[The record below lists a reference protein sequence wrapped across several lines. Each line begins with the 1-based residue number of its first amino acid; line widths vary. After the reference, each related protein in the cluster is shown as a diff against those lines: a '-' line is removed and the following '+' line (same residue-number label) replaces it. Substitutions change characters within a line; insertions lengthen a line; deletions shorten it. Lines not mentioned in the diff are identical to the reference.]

1 MKKFKLSFL
10 IMAMFVLL
18 LAACSGGKES
28 AGTEDKEPVKESESP
43 QEEVVE
49 EAPPEETYDLGGRV
63 IKIVDHYDR
72 WPLEG
77 NEFGDIRQ
85 GLLEAAE
92 EKYNVKIEYV
102 VIPYEEKVNQ
112 LTTTI
117 LAGEPFADIIGLSNM
132 QAGPLMQQDML
143 YALDDIIDLSES
155 RMTEPMKAI
164 GKFSDKNYMMK
175 FQVNESGGM
184 YYNKTMFEE
193 AGLADPYE
201 LQKNGE
207 WTWDA
212 MLDAAKKLTK
222 DGVYGLSADPSIIS
236 EYSIFS
242 NDAQFLDTNTG
253 EIVLD
258 SPNSIEALEFVV
270 SLYNEHKVIKP
281 NEGNDWE
288 DPRRYFTEGLVGMT
302 QGWIWE
308 AYDRVEAPF
317 EWGYVMWPKG
327 PKASNNIVP
336 LSDVSGDFIPK
347 GVKDPEIVYK
357 IWEDLQIWDGWED
370 DVIDW
375 FESVLPSEEAIDTA
389 VTMLDNI
396 KPNYWKVYNLE
407 DAFYETFTNIATGVE
422 SPTQAIA
429 KVKDEAEARVAEFLG
444 KEKE

>member
-1 MKKFKLSFL
+1 MKKFYLSFL
-10 IMAMFVLL
+10 IMTIFVLF
-18 LAACSGGKES
+18 LAACSSGQQS
-28 AGTEDKEPVKESESP
+28 SGTNNDQEKESEP
-43 QEEVVE
+43 KEEEVVQE
-49 EAPPEETYDLGGRV
+49 EEPEETYDLGGRV

-72 WPLEG
+72 NPLIG
-77 NEFGDIRQ
+77 TEFGDIRQ
-85 GLLEAAE
+85 ELLEAAE
-92 EKYNVKIEYV
+92 KKYNVKIEYV
-102 VIPYEEKVNQ
+102 VVPFDEKVNQ
-112 LTTTI
+112 LTTSI
-117 LAGEPFADIIGLSNM
+117 LAGDPYADIIGLSAT
-132 QAGPLMQQDML
+132 QAGPLIQQDFF
-143 YALDDIIDLSES
+143 YALDDIVDLSKS
-155 RMTEPMKAI
+155 KMTQGMKDI
-164 GKFSDKNYMMK
+164 GKVNEKAYMMK

-193 AGLADPYE
+193 AGLQDPYE

-207 WTWDA
+207 WTWEA

-258 SPNSIEALEFVV
+258 SPNSIEALDFVV

-327 PKASNNIVP
+327 PKASSNVVP

-347 GVKDPEIVYK
+347 GVKDPEVVYK

-370 DVIDW
+370 DVVDW

-396 KPNYWKVYNLE
+396 KPNYWKVYNLN
-407 DAFYETFTNIATGVE
+407 DAFYETFSNIAHGEE

-429 KVKDEAEARVAEFLG
+429 KIKGEAQARVDEFLG
-444 KEKE
+444 KK